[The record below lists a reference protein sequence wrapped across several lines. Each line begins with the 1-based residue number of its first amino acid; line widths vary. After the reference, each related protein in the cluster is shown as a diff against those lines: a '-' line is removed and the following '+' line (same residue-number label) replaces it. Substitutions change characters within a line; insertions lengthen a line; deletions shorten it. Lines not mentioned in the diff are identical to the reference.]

1 MAINLPT
8 GFFRTTN
15 EPLDVRYLAS
25 GLTPYSSV
33 AAANAAIES
42 SVRYIGQFVNINNQL
57 YWYQNGIAD
66 GNLVAFAGGGGGGS
80 GTVTSV
86 SVTTANGVSGTV
98 SNPTTT
104 PAISLSLGAITPS
117 SVAATGTVTGSN
129 LSGTNTGD
137 QDLSNLVVK
146 NPTITG
152 ATKTKITYDSKGL
165 VTSGSDATTADIA
178 DTTNKRYQTDNQKLY
193 NDATSSIQTQLNSKV
208 TGVTASSPITSSGGT
223 SPVIST
229 SMSTNK
235 LIGRSSAGTGSMEEI
250 TVGTGL
256 SLSGGTLSSTS
267 TGSGIL
273 SGTASGT
280 DTYTVTISGV
290 TAYNNQDAYLIRF
303 TNGNTTGCTLNINSI
318 GAVTLY
324 RNNDG
329 ALIGGDIIDG
339 AEMLCIYNSTL
350 SGFQVIGT
358 APNTLLAYVTN
369 AETSTITKGQAVYAF
384 GGTGDRL
391 KVKLAYNT
399 SDATSASTLGIVL
412 STSIAAN
419 QKGLI
424 IMQGQLDGL
433 SLFPTATWADGD
445 PVFLSSTPGGL
456 TKTKQYAPN
465 HLVYLGVVTTAS
477 NGSAGR
483 MYVKVQNGYEL
494 DELHNV
500 QAQSPNNNDTLY
512 YDNSVSQWKTN
523 SIAGILGYTPAN
535 ASTAVTS
542 VTGTSPIS
550 SSGGTTPAISISQ
563 ATASTS
569 GYLSSTDWTTFNN
582 KVTSNAAIVS
592 ATKTKITYDIKG
604 LVTAGADAT
613 TADISDS
620 LNKRYVTDAQLVV
633 IGNTSGVNTGD
644 QTLSG
649 LGGVPTSRTIS
660 TTTPLSG
667 GGDLS
672 ANRTLSIADAVA
684 DGLTKGAATF
694 NANDFN
700 SAAGVISL
708 DYTNGQAAS
717 SIKNGFLS
725 STDWSTF
732 NSKQPALSGTGFVK
746 INGTTISYD
755 NSTYYLASNPNGYTS
770 NLGTVTSVGLS
781 SSTTGVTI
789 GSTPVTTSGTI
800 SLAIATASGSQQGLL
815 SSTDWNTFNNKQN
828 AFGSQI
834 ANTFFAAPDGAPGV
848 PSFRQI
854 VAADIPTL
862 NQNTT
867 GSAGSVVNS
876 LTFNNT
882 GSGSSSGVTFNGS
895 SAKTISYNTIGAQAS
910 STNLTSL
917 AALSYAS
924 TSFVKMTASGT
935 FSLDTNTYVTSGALS
950 SYVPY
955 TGAVSNVALGTFSL
969 TSDNGIYNTEISSS
983 YFGVEN
989 NAATIFGLLEYN
1001 KLTLTDNTGP
1011 VSVMEMN
1018 TSGLVFPNGST
1029 QTTAGLTGSGSSGQV
1044 SYWNGSTSQAGT
1056 SNLFWDS
1063 SNNRLGINNAS
1074 PLYALDVSGTA
1085 KSNTVR
1091 VDNIGADTFQ
1101 IFDGGGTKQLYIDST
1116 NQFAFNA
1123 ASGPIYF
1130 GAFGA
1135 PTFGRAGFSIPG
1147 NVVFV
1152 VDAVT
1157 ARTGFGGGINLIFNS
1172 PDALVEIQG
1181 KADEKQLSV
1190 KGNAG
1195 QTSDIAEFKS
1205 NGTKTVYVDSTG
1217 RLVSTTMAIPTAA
1230 PASAIAGS
1238 MYIDTTTNFLWVHNG
1253 TSWVSTLLT

>member
-178 DTTNKRYQTDNQKLY
+178 DTTDKRYQTDNQKLY

-324 RNNDG
+324 RNNNG

-350 SGFQVIGT
+350 SAFQVIGT

-384 GGTGDRL
+384 GGAGDRL

-445 PVFLSSTPGGL
+445 PVFLSATPGGV

-500 QAQSPNNNDTLY
+500 QAQSPTYKDTLW
-512 YDNSVSQWKTN
+512 YDNTVSPAQWKTN

-569 GYLSSTDWTTFNN
+569 GYLSSTDWNTFNN
-582 KVTSNAAIVS
+582 KQPAGAYLTS
-592 ATKTKITYDIKG
+592 
-604 LVTAGADAT
+604 VTA
-613 TADISDS
+613 DS
-620 LNKRYVTDAQLVV
+620 P
-633 IGNTSGVNTGD
+633 
-644 QTLSG
+644 LSG
-649 LGGVPTSRTIS
+649 LGTSGSHLTI
-660 TTTPLSG
+660 P
-667 GGDLS
+667 
-672 ANRTLSIADAVA
+672 
-684 DGLTKGAATF
+684 AAT
-694 NANDFN
+694 
-700 SAAGVISL
+700 SSV
-708 DYTNGQAAS
+708 NGY
-717 SIKNGFLS
+717 LS

-828 AFGSQI
+828 AFGSQTG
-834 ANTFFAAPDGAPGV
+834 NTFFAAPDGAPGV

-867 GSAGSVVNS
+867 GSAGSVVNN
-876 LTFNNT
+876 LTFDNT

-969 TSDNGIYNTEISSS
+969 TSDNGAYDTEISPTFVKAKNLTATEFSS
-983 YFGVEN
+983 MHYDHVEVSN
-989 NAATIFGLLEYN
+989 TISMS
-1001 KLTLTDNTGP
+1001 T
-1011 VSVMEMN
+1011 MQMN
-1018 TSGLVFPNGST
+1018 SSGLVFPNGST
-1029 QTTAGLTGSGSSGQV
+1029 QTSAGLTGSGSSGQV

-1063 SNNRLGINNAS
+1063 GNNRLGINNAS
-1074 PLYALDVSGTA
+1074 PLYDLDVSGTA

>member
-178 DTTNKRYQTDNQKLY
+178 DTTDKRYQTDNQKLY

-324 RNNDG
+324 RNNNG

-350 SGFQVIGT
+350 SAFQVIGT

-445 PVFLSSTPGGL
+445 PVFLSATPGGV

-494 DELHNV
+494 NELHNV

-569 GYLSSTDWTTFNN
+569 GYLSSTDWNTFNN
-582 KVTSNAAIVS
+582 KQPAGAYLTS
-592 ATKTKITYDIKG
+592 
-604 LVTAGADAT
+604 VTA
-613 TADISDS
+613 DS
-620 LNKRYVTDAQLVV
+620 P
-633 IGNTSGVNTGD
+633 
-644 QTLSG
+644 LSG
-649 LGGVPTSRTIS
+649 LGTSGSHLTI
-660 TTTPLSG
+660 P
-667 GGDLS
+667 
-672 ANRTLSIADAVA
+672 
-684 DGLTKGAATF
+684 AAT
-694 NANDFN
+694 
-700 SAAGVISL
+700 SSV
-708 DYTNGQAAS
+708 NGY
-717 SIKNGFLS
+717 LS

-828 AFGSQI
+828 AFGSQTS
-834 ANTFFAAPDGAPGV
+834 NTFFAAPDGAPGV

-867 GSAGSVVNS
+867 GSAGSVTNS
-876 LTFNNT
+876 LTFNNS

-895 SAKTISYNTIGAQAS
+895 AAKTISYNTIGAQAS

-969 TSDNGIYNTEISSS
+969 TSDNGAYDTEISPTFVKAKNLTATEFSS
-983 YFGVEN
+983 MHYDHVEVSN
-989 NAATIFGLLEYN
+989 TISMS
-1001 KLTLTDNTGP
+1001 T
-1011 VSVMEMN
+1011 MQMN
-1018 TSGLVFPNGST
+1018 SSGLVFPNGST
-1029 QTTAGLTGSGSSGQV
+1029 QTSAGLTGSGSSGQV

-1063 SNNRLGINNAS
+1063 GNNRLGINNAS

-1101 IFDGGGTKQLYIDST
+1101 IFDGVGTKQLYIDST

-1253 TSWVSTLLT
+1253 TNWVSALLT

>member
-66 GNLVAFAGGGGGGS
+66 GNLVSFAGGGGGGS

-178 DTTNKRYQTDNQKLY
+178 DTTDKRYQTDNQKLY

-324 RNNDG
+324 RNNNG

-350 SGFQVIGT
+350 SAFQVIGT

-445 PVFLSSTPGGL
+445 PVFLSATPGGV

-494 DELHNV
+494 NELHNV

-569 GYLSSTDWTTFNN
+569 GYLSSTDWNTFNN
-582 KVTSNAAIVS
+582 KQPAGAYLTS
-592 ATKTKITYDIKG
+592 
-604 LVTAGADAT
+604 VTA
-613 TADISDS
+613 DS
-620 LNKRYVTDAQLVV
+620 P
-633 IGNTSGVNTGD
+633 
-644 QTLSG
+644 LSG
-649 LGGVPTSRTIS
+649 LGTSGSHLTI
-660 TTTPLSG
+660 P
-667 GGDLS
+667 
-672 ANRTLSIADAVA
+672 
-684 DGLTKGAATF
+684 AAT
-694 NANDFN
+694 
-700 SAAGVISL
+700 SSV
-708 DYTNGQAAS
+708 NGY
-717 SIKNGFLS
+717 LS

-828 AFGSQI
+828 AFGTET

-867 GSAGSVVNS
+867 GSAGSVVNN
-876 LTFNNT
+876 LTFDNT

-969 TSDNGIYNTEISSS
+969 TSDNGAYDTEISPTFVKAKNLTATEFSS
-983 YFGVEN
+983 MHYDHVEVSN
-989 NAATIFGLLEYN
+989 TISMS
-1001 KLTLTDNTGP
+1001 T
-1011 VSVMEMN
+1011 MQMN
-1018 TSGLVFPNGST
+1018 SSGLVFPNGST
-1029 QTTAGLTGSGSSGQV
+1029 QTSAGLTGSGSSGQV

-1063 SNNRLGINNAS
+1063 GNNRLGINNAS
-1074 PLYALDVSGTA
+1074 PLYDLDVSGTA

-1101 IFDGGGTKQLYIDST
+1101 IFDGVGTKQLYIDST

>member
-178 DTTNKRYQTDNQKLY
+178 DTTDKRYQTDNQKLY

-324 RNNDG
+324 RNNNG

-350 SGFQVIGT
+350 SAFQVIGT

-445 PVFLSSTPGGL
+445 PVFLSATPGGV

-494 DELHNV
+494 NELHNV

-569 GYLSSTDWTTFNN
+569 GYLSSTDWNTFNN
-582 KVTSNAAIVS
+582 KQPAGAYLTS
-592 ATKTKITYDIKG
+592 
-604 LVTAGADAT
+604 VTA
-613 TADISDS
+613 DS
-620 LNKRYVTDAQLVV
+620 P
-633 IGNTSGVNTGD
+633 
-644 QTLSG
+644 LSG
-649 LGGVPTSRTIS
+649 LGTSGSHLTI
-660 TTTPLSG
+660 P
-667 GGDLS
+667 
-672 ANRTLSIADAVA
+672 
-684 DGLTKGAATF
+684 AAT
-694 NANDFN
+694 
-700 SAAGVISL
+700 SSV
-708 DYTNGQAAS
+708 NGY
-717 SIKNGFLS
+717 LS

-828 AFGSQI
+828 AFGSQTS
-834 ANTFFAAPDGAPGV
+834 NTFFAAPDGAPGV

-867 GSAGSVVNS
+867 GSAGSVTNS
-876 LTFNNT
+876 LTFNNS

-895 SAKTISYNTIGAQAS
+895 AAKTISYNTIGAQAS

-935 FSLDTNTYVTSGALS
+935 FSLDTNTYVTSGTLS

-969 TSDNGIYNTEISSS
+969 TSDNGAYDTEISPTFVKAKNLTATEFSS
-983 YFGVEN
+983 MHYDHVEVSN
-989 NAATIFGLLEYN
+989 TISMS
-1001 KLTLTDNTGP
+1001 T
-1011 VSVMEMN
+1011 MQMN
-1018 TSGLVFPNGST
+1018 SSGLVFPNGST
-1029 QTTAGLTGSGSSGQV
+1029 QTSAGLTGSGSSGQV

-1063 SNNRLGINNAS
+1063 GNNRLGINNAS

-1253 TSWVSTLLT
+1253 TNWVSALLT

>member
-178 DTTNKRYQTDNQKLY
+178 DTTDKRYQTDNQKLY

-324 RNNDG
+324 RNNNG

-350 SGFQVIGT
+350 SAFQVIGT

-445 PVFLSSTPGGL
+445 PVFLSATPGGL

-465 HLVYLGVVTTAS
+465 HLVYLGIVTTAN

-500 QAQSPNNNDTLY
+500 QAQSPTYKDTLW
-512 YDNSVSQWKTN
+512 YDNTVSPAQWKTN

-535 ASTAVTS
+535 ASTVVTS
-542 VTGTSPIS
+542 VTGTSPIL

-569 GYLSSTDWTTFNN
+569 GYLSSTDWNTFNN
-582 KVTSNAAIVS
+582 KQPAGAYLTS
-592 ATKTKITYDIKG
+592 
-604 LVTAGADAT
+604 VTA
-613 TADISDS
+613 DS
-620 LNKRYVTDAQLVV
+620 P
-633 IGNTSGVNTGD
+633 
-644 QTLSG
+644 LSG
-649 LGGVPTSRTIS
+649 LGTSGSHLTI
-660 TTTPLSG
+660 P
-667 GGDLS
+667 
-672 ANRTLSIADAVA
+672 
-684 DGLTKGAATF
+684 AAT
-694 NANDFN
+694 
-700 SAAGVISL
+700 SSV
-708 DYTNGQAAS
+708 NGY
-717 SIKNGFLS
+717 LS

-828 AFGSQI
+828 AFGSQTG
-834 ANTFFAAPDGAPGV
+834 NTFFAAPDGAPGV

-867 GSAGSVVNS
+867 GSAGSVTNS
-876 LTFNNT
+876 LTFNNS

-895 SAKTISYNTIGAQAS
+895 AAKTISYNTIGAQAS

-969 TSDNGIYNTEISSS
+969 TSDNGAYDTEISPTFVKAKNLTATEFSS
-983 YFGVEN
+983 MHYDHVEVSN
-989 NAATIFGLLEYN
+989 TISMS
-1001 KLTLTDNTGP
+1001 T
-1011 VSVMEMN
+1011 MQMN
-1018 TSGLVFPNGST
+1018 SSGLVFPNGST

-1063 SNNRLGINNAS
+1063 GNNRLGINNAS

>member
-178 DTTNKRYQTDNQKLY
+178 DTTDKRYQTDNQKLY

-324 RNNDG
+324 RNNNG

-350 SGFQVIGT
+350 SAFQVIGT

-445 PVFLSSTPGGL
+445 PVFLSATPGGV

-535 ASTAVTS
+535 ASTVVTS

-569 GYLSSTDWTTFNN
+569 GYLSSTDWNTFNN
-582 KVTSNAAIVS
+582 KQPAGAYLTS
-592 ATKTKITYDIKG
+592 
-604 LVTAGADAT
+604 VTA
-613 TADISDS
+613 DS
-620 LNKRYVTDAQLVV
+620 P
-633 IGNTSGVNTGD
+633 
-644 QTLSG
+644 LSG
-649 LGGVPTSRTIS
+649 LGTSGSHLTI
-660 TTTPLSG
+660 P
-667 GGDLS
+667 
-672 ANRTLSIADAVA
+672 
-684 DGLTKGAATF
+684 AAT
-694 NANDFN
+694 
-700 SAAGVISL
+700 SSV
-708 DYTNGQAAS
+708 NGY
-717 SIKNGFLS
+717 LS

-746 INGTTISYD
+746 ISGTTISYD

-781 SSTTGVTI
+781 SITTGVTI

-828 AFGSQI
+828 AFGSQTG
-834 ANTFFAAPDGAPGV
+834 NTFFAAPDGAPGV

-867 GSAGSVVNS
+867 GSAGSVTNS
-876 LTFNNT
+876 LTFNNS

-895 SAKTISYNTIGAQAS
+895 AAKTISYNTIGAQAS

-969 TSDNGIYNTEISSS
+969 TSDNGAYDTEISPTFVKAKNLTATEFSS
-983 YFGVEN
+983 MHYDHVEVSN
-989 NAATIFGLLEYN
+989 TISMS
-1001 KLTLTDNTGP
+1001 T
-1011 VSVMEMN
+1011 MQMN
-1018 TSGLVFPNGST
+1018 SSGLVFPNGST
-1029 QTTAGLTGSGSSGQV
+1029 QTSAGLTGSGSSGQV

-1063 SNNRLGINNAS
+1063 GNNRLGINNAS

>member
-178 DTTNKRYQTDNQKLY
+178 DTTDKRYQTDNQKLY

-324 RNNDG
+324 RNNNG

-350 SGFQVIGT
+350 SAFQVIGT

-445 PVFLSSTPGGL
+445 PVFLSATPGGV

-494 DELHNV
+494 NELHNV

-569 GYLSSTDWTTFNN
+569 GYLSSTDWNTFNN
-582 KVTSNAAIVS
+582 KQPAGAYLTS
-592 ATKTKITYDIKG
+592 
-604 LVTAGADAT
+604 VTA
-613 TADISDS
+613 DS
-620 LNKRYVTDAQLVV
+620 P
-633 IGNTSGVNTGD
+633 
-644 QTLSG
+644 LSG
-649 LGGVPTSRTIS
+649 LGTSGSHLTI
-660 TTTPLSG
+660 P
-667 GGDLS
+667 
-672 ANRTLSIADAVA
+672 
-684 DGLTKGAATF
+684 AAT
-694 NANDFN
+694 
-700 SAAGVISL
+700 SSV
-708 DYTNGQAAS
+708 NGY
-717 SIKNGFLS
+717 LS

-828 AFGSQI
+828 AFGTET

-867 GSAGSVVNS
+867 GSAGSVVNN
-876 LTFNNT
+876 LTFDNT

-935 FSLDTNTYVTSGALS
+935 FSLDTNTYVTSGTLS

-969 TSDNGIYNTEISSS
+969 TSDNGAYDTEISPTFVKAKNLTATEFSS
-983 YFGVEN
+983 MHYDHVEVSN
-989 NAATIFGLLEYN
+989 TISMS
-1001 KLTLTDNTGP
+1001 T
-1011 VSVMEMN
+1011 MQMN
-1018 TSGLVFPNGST
+1018 SSGLVFPNGST
-1029 QTTAGLTGSGSSGQV
+1029 QTSAGLTGSGSSGQV

-1063 SNNRLGINNAS
+1063 GNNRLGINNAS

-1101 IFDGGGTKQLYIDST
+1101 IFDGVGTKQLYIDST

-1253 TSWVSTLLT
+1253 TNWVSALLT

>member
-178 DTTNKRYQTDNQKLY
+178 DTTDKRYQTDNQKLY

-324 RNNDG
+324 RNNNG

-424 IMQGQLDGL
+424 MMQGQLDGL

-477 NGSAGR
+477 NGGAGR

-569 GYLSSTDWTTFNN
+569 GYLSSTDWNTFNN
-582 KVTSNAAIVS
+582 KQPAGAYLTS
-592 ATKTKITYDIKG
+592 
-604 LVTAGADAT
+604 VTA
-613 TADISDS
+613 DS
-620 LNKRYVTDAQLVV
+620 P
-633 IGNTSGVNTGD
+633 
-644 QTLSG
+644 LSG
-649 LGGVPTSRTIS
+649 LGTSGSHLTI
-660 TTTPLSG
+660 P
-667 GGDLS
+667 
-672 ANRTLSIADAVA
+672 
-684 DGLTKGAATF
+684 AAT
-694 NANDFN
+694 
-700 SAAGVISL
+700 SSV
-708 DYTNGQAAS
+708 NGY
-717 SIKNGFLS
+717 LS

-828 AFGSQI
+828 AFGSQTG
-834 ANTFFAAPDGAPGV
+834 NTFFAAPDGAPGV

-867 GSAGSVVNS
+867 GSAGSVVNN
-876 LTFNNT
+876 LTFDNT

-969 TSDNGIYNTEISSS
+969 TSDNGAYDTEISPTFVKAKNLTATEFSS
-983 YFGVEN
+983 MHYDHVEVSN
-989 NAATIFGLLEYN
+989 TISMS
-1001 KLTLTDNTGP
+1001 T
-1011 VSVMEMN
+1011 MQMN
-1018 TSGLVFPNGST
+1018 SSGLVFPNGST

>member
-178 DTTNKRYQTDNQKLY
+178 DTTDKRYQTDNQKLY

-324 RNNDG
+324 RNNNG

-350 SGFQVIGT
+350 SAFQVIGT

-445 PVFLSSTPGGL
+445 PVFLSATPGGV

-494 DELHNV
+494 NELHNV

-569 GYLSSTDWTTFNN
+569 GYLSSTDWNTFNN
-582 KVTSNAAIVS
+582 KQPAGAYLTS
-592 ATKTKITYDIKG
+592 
-604 LVTAGADAT
+604 VTA
-613 TADISDS
+613 DS
-620 LNKRYVTDAQLVV
+620 P
-633 IGNTSGVNTGD
+633 
-644 QTLSG
+644 LSG
-649 LGGVPTSRTIS
+649 LGTSGSHLTI
-660 TTTPLSG
+660 P
-667 GGDLS
+667 
-672 ANRTLSIADAVA
+672 
-684 DGLTKGAATF
+684 AAT
-694 NANDFN
+694 
-700 SAAGVISL
+700 SSV
-708 DYTNGQAAS
+708 NGY
-717 SIKNGFLS
+717 LS

-828 AFGSQI
+828 AFGTET

-867 GSAGSVVNS
+867 GSAGSVVNN
-876 LTFNNT
+876 LTFDNT

-935 FSLDTNTYVTSGALS
+935 FSLDTNTYVTSGTLS

-969 TSDNGIYNTEISSS
+969 TSDNGAYDTEISPTFVKAKNLTATEFSS
-983 YFGVEN
+983 MHYDHVEVSN
-989 NAATIFGLLEYN
+989 TISMS
-1001 KLTLTDNTGP
+1001 T
-1011 VSVMEMN
+1011 MQMN
-1018 TSGLVFPNGST
+1018 SSGLVFPNGST
-1029 QTTAGLTGSGSSGQV
+1029 QTSAGLTGSGSSGQV

-1063 SNNRLGINNAS
+1063 GNNRLGINNAS
-1074 PLYALDVSGTA
+1074 PLYDLDVSGTA

-1101 IFDGGGTKQLYIDST
+1101 IFDGVGTKQLYIDST

-1253 TSWVSTLLT
+1253 TNWVSALLT

>member
-178 DTTNKRYQTDNQKLY
+178 DTTDKRYQTDNQKLY

-324 RNNDG
+324 RNNNG

-350 SGFQVIGT
+350 SAFQVIGT

-445 PVFLSSTPGGL
+445 PVFLSATPGGV

-500 QAQSPNNNDTLY
+500 QAQSPTYKDTLW
-512 YDNSVSQWKTN
+512 YDNTVSPAQWKTN

-569 GYLSSTDWTTFNN
+569 GYLSSTDWNTFNN
-582 KVTSNAAIVS
+582 KQPAGAYLTS
-592 ATKTKITYDIKG
+592 
-604 LVTAGADAT
+604 VTA
-613 TADISDS
+613 DS
-620 LNKRYVTDAQLVV
+620 P
-633 IGNTSGVNTGD
+633 
-644 QTLSG
+644 LSG
-649 LGGVPTSRTIS
+649 LGTSGSHLTI
-660 TTTPLSG
+660 P
-667 GGDLS
+667 
-672 ANRTLSIADAVA
+672 
-684 DGLTKGAATF
+684 AAT
-694 NANDFN
+694 
-700 SAAGVISL
+700 SSV
-708 DYTNGQAAS
+708 NGY
-717 SIKNGFLS
+717 LS

-828 AFGSQI
+828 AFGSQTG
-834 ANTFFAAPDGAPGV
+834 NTFFAAPDGAPGV

-867 GSAGSVVNS
+867 GSAGSVTNS
-876 LTFNNT
+876 LTFNNS

-895 SAKTISYNTIGAQAS
+895 AAKTISYNTIGAQAS

-969 TSDNGIYNTEISSS
+969 TSDNGAYDTEISPTFVKAKNLTATEFSS
-983 YFGVEN
+983 MHYDHVEVSN
-989 NAATIFGLLEYN
+989 TISMS
-1001 KLTLTDNTGP
+1001 T
-1011 VSVMEMN
+1011 MQMN
-1018 TSGLVFPNGST
+1018 SSGLVFPNGST
-1029 QTTAGLTGSGSSGQV
+1029 QTSAGLTGSGSSGQV

-1063 SNNRLGINNAS
+1063 GNNRLGINNAS

>member
-178 DTTNKRYQTDNQKLY
+178 DTTDKRYQTDNQKLY

-324 RNNDG
+324 RNNNG
-329 ALIGGDIIDG
+329 ALIGGDIING

-350 SGFQVIGT
+350 SAFQVIGT

-445 PVFLSSTPGGL
+445 PVFLSATPGGV

-569 GYLSSTDWTTFNN
+569 GYLSSTDWNTFNN
-582 KVTSNAAIVS
+582 KQPAGAYLTS
-592 ATKTKITYDIKG
+592 
-604 LVTAGADAT
+604 VTA
-613 TADISDS
+613 DS
-620 LNKRYVTDAQLVV
+620 P
-633 IGNTSGVNTGD
+633 
-644 QTLSG
+644 LSG
-649 LGGVPTSRTIS
+649 LGTSGSHLTI
-660 TTTPLSG
+660 P
-667 GGDLS
+667 
-672 ANRTLSIADAVA
+672 
-684 DGLTKGAATF
+684 AAT
-694 NANDFN
+694 
-700 SAAGVISL
+700 SSV
-708 DYTNGQAAS
+708 NGY
-717 SIKNGFLS
+717 LS

-828 AFGSQI
+828 AFGSQTG
-834 ANTFFAAPDGAPGV
+834 NTFFAAPDGAPGV

-867 GSAGSVVNS
+867 GSAGSVTNS
-876 LTFNNT
+876 LTFNNS

-895 SAKTISYNTIGAQAS
+895 AAKTISYNTIGAQAS

-969 TSDNGIYNTEISSS
+969 TSDNGAYDTEISPTFVKAKNLTATEFSS
-983 YFGVEN
+983 MHYDHVEVSN
-989 NAATIFGLLEYN
+989 TISMS
-1001 KLTLTDNTGP
+1001 T
-1011 VSVMEMN
+1011 MQMN
-1018 TSGLVFPNGST
+1018 SSGLVFPNGST
-1029 QTTAGLTGSGSSGQV
+1029 QTSAGLTGSGSSGQV

-1063 SNNRLGINNAS
+1063 GNNRLGINNAS

>member
-178 DTTNKRYQTDNQKLY
+178 DTTDKRYQTDNQKLY

-324 RNNDG
+324 RNNNG

-424 IMQGQLDGL
+424 MMQGQLDGL

-477 NGSAGR
+477 NGGAGR

-569 GYLSSTDWTTFNN
+569 GYLSSTDWNTFNN
-582 KVTSNAAIVS
+582 KQPAGAYLTS
-592 ATKTKITYDIKG
+592 
-604 LVTAGADAT
+604 VTA
-613 TADISDS
+613 DS
-620 LNKRYVTDAQLVV
+620 P
-633 IGNTSGVNTGD
+633 
-644 QTLSG
+644 LSG
-649 LGGVPTSRTIS
+649 LGTSGSHLTI
-660 TTTPLSG
+660 P
-667 GGDLS
+667 
-672 ANRTLSIADAVA
+672 
-684 DGLTKGAATF
+684 AAT
-694 NANDFN
+694 
-700 SAAGVISL
+700 SSV
-708 DYTNGQAAS
+708 NGY
-717 SIKNGFLS
+717 LS

-828 AFGSQI
+828 AFGSQTG
-834 ANTFFAAPDGAPGV
+834 NTFFAAPDGAPGV

-867 GSAGSVVNS
+867 GSAGSVTNS
-876 LTFNNT
+876 LTFNNS

-969 TSDNGIYNTEISSS
+969 TSDNGAYDTEISPTFVKAKNLTATEFSS
-983 YFGVEN
+983 MHYDHVEVSN
-989 NAATIFGLLEYN
+989 TISMS
-1001 KLTLTDNTGP
+1001 T
-1011 VSVMEMN
+1011 MQMN
-1018 TSGLVFPNGST
+1018 SSGLVFPNGST
-1029 QTTAGLTGSGSSGQV
+1029 QTSAGLTGSGSSGQV

-1063 SNNRLGINNAS
+1063 GNNRLGINNAS

>member
-25 GLTPYSSV
+25 GLTPYTSV

-42 SVRYIGQFVNINNQL
+42 SVRYIGQFVNVNNQL
-57 YWYQNGIAD
+57 YWYQNGTAD

-98 SNPTTT
+98 TNPTTT

-146 NPTITG
+146 NATITG

-178 DTTNKRYQTDNQKLY
+178 DTTDKRYQTDNQKLY

-223 SPVIST
+223 TPVIST

-235 LIGRSSAGTGSMEEI
+235 LIGRSTAGTGSMEEI

-324 RNNDG
+324 RNNNG

-445 PVFLSSTPGGL
+445 PVFLSSTPGAV

-500 QAQSPNNNDTLY
+500 QAQSPSNNDTLY

-542 VTGTSPIS
+542 VTGASPIS

-563 ATASTS
+563 ATASTNGYLS
-569 GYLSSTDWTTFNN
+569 STDWNTFNNKGSGTVTSVTATSPVTSTGGTTPVIAIPVATTSVNGYLSSTDWTTFNN
-582 KVTSNAAIVS
+582 K
-592 ATKTKITYDIKG
+592 
-604 LVTAGADAT
+604 
-613 TADISDS
+613 
-620 LNKRYVTDAQLVV
+620 
-633 IGNTSGVNTGD
+633 
-644 QTLSG
+644 
-649 LGGVPTSRTIS
+649 
-660 TTTPLSG
+660 
-667 GGDLS
+667 
-672 ANRTLSIADAVA
+672 
-684 DGLTKGAATF
+684 
-694 NANDFN
+694 
-700 SAAGVISL
+700 
-708 DYTNGQAAS
+708 QA
-717 SIKNGFLS
+717 
-725 STDWSTF
+725 
-732 NSKQPALSGTGFVK
+732 ALSGTGFVK
-746 INGTTISYD
+746 ISGTTISYD
-755 NSTYYLASNPNGYTS
+755 NSTYYLASNPSGYTS

-781 SSTTGVTI
+781 SSTSGVTI
-789 GSTPVTTSGTI
+789 GSTPVITSGTI
-800 SLAIATASGSQQGLL
+800 SLAIATASGLQQGLL

-828 AFGSQI
+828 TFGSQT
-834 ANTFFAAPDGAPGV
+834 ANTVYAAPDGAPGV

-867 GSAGSVVNS
+867 GSAGSVTNS
-876 LTFNNT
+876 LTFNNS

-935 FSLDTNTYVTSGALS
+935 FSLDTNTYVTSGVLS

-955 TGAVSNVALGTFSL
+955 TGAVSNVALGSFSL
-969 TSDNGIYNTEISSS
+969 TSDNGAYDTEISPTFVKAKNLSGTEFSS
-983 YFGVEN
+983 MYYDRVEVSN
-989 NAATIFGLLEYN
+989 TISIS
-1001 KLTLTDNTGP
+1001 T
-1011 VSVMEMN
+1011 MQMN
-1018 TSGLVFPNGST
+1018 SSGLTFPNGST

-1063 SNNRLGINNAS
+1063 GNNRLGINNAT

-1238 MYIDTTTNFLWVHNG
+1238 MYIDTTTNFLWVYNG
-1253 TSWVSTLLT
+1253 TNWVSALLT

>member
-178 DTTNKRYQTDNQKLY
+178 DTTDKRYQTDNQKLY

-350 SGFQVIGT
+350 SAFQVIGT

-424 IMQGQLDGL
+424 MMQGQLDGL

-535 ASTAVTS
+535 ASTVVTS

-569 GYLSSTDWTTFNN
+569 GYLSSTDWNTFNN
-582 KVTSNAAIVS
+582 KQPAGAYLTS
-592 ATKTKITYDIKG
+592 
-604 LVTAGADAT
+604 VTA
-613 TADISDS
+613 DS
-620 LNKRYVTDAQLVV
+620 P
-633 IGNTSGVNTGD
+633 
-644 QTLSG
+644 LSG
-649 LGGVPTSRTIS
+649 LGTSGSHLTI
-660 TTTPLSG
+660 P
-667 GGDLS
+667 
-672 ANRTLSIADAVA
+672 
-684 DGLTKGAATF
+684 AAT
-694 NANDFN
+694 
-700 SAAGVISL
+700 SSV
-708 DYTNGQAAS
+708 NGY
-717 SIKNGFLS
+717 LS

-828 AFGSQI
+828 AFGSQTG
-834 ANTFFAAPDGAPGV
+834 NTFFAAPDGAPGV

-867 GSAGSVVNS
+867 GSAGSVTNS
-876 LTFNNT
+876 LTFNNS

-895 SAKTISYNTIGAQAS
+895 AAKTISYNTIGAQAS

-969 TSDNGIYNTEISSS
+969 TSDNGAYDTEISPTFVKAKNLTATEFSS
-983 YFGVEN
+983 MHYDHVEVSN
-989 NAATIFGLLEYN
+989 TISMS
-1001 KLTLTDNTGP
+1001 T
-1011 VSVMEMN
+1011 MQMN
-1018 TSGLVFPNGST
+1018 SSGLVFPNGST
-1029 QTTAGLTGSGSSGQV
+1029 QTSAGLTGSGSSGQV

-1063 SNNRLGINNAS
+1063 GNNRLGINNAS

>member
-178 DTTNKRYQTDNQKLY
+178 DTTDKRYQTDNQKLY

-324 RNNDG
+324 RNNNG

-350 SGFQVIGT
+350 SAFQVIGT

-445 PVFLSSTPGGL
+445 PVFLSATPGGV

-494 DELHNV
+494 NELHNV

-569 GYLSSTDWTTFNN
+569 GYLSSTDWNTFNN
-582 KVTSNAAIVS
+582 KQPAGAYLTS
-592 ATKTKITYDIKG
+592 
-604 LVTAGADAT
+604 VTA
-613 TADISDS
+613 DS
-620 LNKRYVTDAQLVV
+620 P
-633 IGNTSGVNTGD
+633 
-644 QTLSG
+644 LSG
-649 LGGVPTSRTIS
+649 LGTSGSHLTI
-660 TTTPLSG
+660 P
-667 GGDLS
+667 
-672 ANRTLSIADAVA
+672 
-684 DGLTKGAATF
+684 AAT
-694 NANDFN
+694 
-700 SAAGVISL
+700 SSV
-708 DYTNGQAAS
+708 NGY
-717 SIKNGFLS
+717 LS

-828 AFGSQI
+828 AFGTET

-867 GSAGSVVNS
+867 GSAGSVVNN
-876 LTFNNT
+876 LTFDNT

-935 FSLDTNTYVTSGALS
+935 FSLDTNTYVTSGTLS

-969 TSDNGIYNTEISSS
+969 TSDNGAYDTEISPTFVKAKNLTATEFSS
-983 YFGVEN
+983 MHYDHVEVSN
-989 NAATIFGLLEYN
+989 TISMS
-1001 KLTLTDNTGP
+1001 T
-1011 VSVMEMN
+1011 MQMN
-1018 TSGLVFPNGST
+1018 SSGLVFPNGST
-1029 QTTAGLTGSGSSGQV
+1029 QTSAGLTGSGSSGQV

-1063 SNNRLGINNAS
+1063 GNNRLGINNAS

-1101 IFDGGGTKQLYIDST
+1101 IFDGVGTKQLYIDST

>member
-178 DTTNKRYQTDNQKLY
+178 DTTDKRYQTDNQKLY

-324 RNNDG
+324 RNNNG

-350 SGFQVIGT
+350 SAFQVIGT

-445 PVFLSSTPGGL
+445 PVFLSATPGGV

-494 DELHNV
+494 NELHNV

-569 GYLSSTDWTTFNN
+569 GYLSSTDWNTFNN
-582 KVTSNAAIVS
+582 KQPAGAYLTS
-592 ATKTKITYDIKG
+592 
-604 LVTAGADAT
+604 VTA
-613 TADISDS
+613 DS
-620 LNKRYVTDAQLVV
+620 P
-633 IGNTSGVNTGD
+633 
-644 QTLSG
+644 LSG
-649 LGGVPTSRTIS
+649 LGTSGSHLTI
-660 TTTPLSG
+660 P
-667 GGDLS
+667 
-672 ANRTLSIADAVA
+672 
-684 DGLTKGAATF
+684 AAT
-694 NANDFN
+694 
-700 SAAGVISL
+700 SSV
-708 DYTNGQAAS
+708 NGY
-717 SIKNGFLS
+717 LS

-828 AFGSQI
+828 AFGTET

-867 GSAGSVVNS
+867 GSAGSVTNS
-876 LTFNNT
+876 LTFNNS

-895 SAKTISYNTIGAQAS
+895 AAKTISYNTIGAQAS

-969 TSDNGIYNTEISSS
+969 TSDNGAYDTEISPTFVKAKNLTATEFSS
-983 YFGVEN
+983 MHYDHVEVSN
-989 NAATIFGLLEYN
+989 TISMS
-1001 KLTLTDNTGP
+1001 T
-1011 VSVMEMN
+1011 MQMN
-1018 TSGLVFPNGST
+1018 SSGLVFPNGST
-1029 QTTAGLTGSGSSGQV
+1029 QTSAGLTGSGSSGQV

-1063 SNNRLGINNAS
+1063 GNNRLGVNNAS
-1074 PLYALDVSGTA
+1074 PLYDLDVFGTA

-1101 IFDGGGTKQLYIDST
+1101 IFDGVGTKQLYIDST

-1253 TSWVSTLLT
+1253 TNWVSALLT

>member
-178 DTTNKRYQTDNQKLY
+178 DTTDKRYQTDNQKLY

-324 RNNDG
+324 RNNNG

-350 SGFQVIGT
+350 SAFQVIGT

-445 PVFLSSTPGGL
+445 PVFLSATPGGL

-465 HLVYLGVVTTAS
+465 HLVYLGIVTTAN

-535 ASTAVTS
+535 ASTVVTS

-569 GYLSSTDWTTFNN
+569 GYLSSTDWNTFNN
-582 KVTSNAAIVS
+582 KQPAGAYLTS
-592 ATKTKITYDIKG
+592 
-604 LVTAGADAT
+604 VTA
-613 TADISDS
+613 DS
-620 LNKRYVTDAQLVV
+620 P
-633 IGNTSGVNTGD
+633 
-644 QTLSG
+644 LSG
-649 LGGVPTSRTIS
+649 LGTSGSHLTI
-660 TTTPLSG
+660 P
-667 GGDLS
+667 
-672 ANRTLSIADAVA
+672 
-684 DGLTKGAATF
+684 AAT
-694 NANDFN
+694 
-700 SAAGVISL
+700 SSV
-708 DYTNGQAAS
+708 NGY
-717 SIKNGFLS
+717 LS

-828 AFGSQI
+828 AFGSQTG
-834 ANTFFAAPDGAPGV
+834 NTFFAAPDGAPGV

-867 GSAGSVVNS
+867 GSAGSVTNS
-876 LTFNNT
+876 LTFNNS

-895 SAKTISYNTIGAQAS
+895 AAKTISYNTIGAQAS

-969 TSDNGIYNTEISSS
+969 TSDNGAYDTEISPTFVKAKNLTATEFSS
-983 YFGVEN
+983 MHYDHVEVSN
-989 NAATIFGLLEYN
+989 TISMS
-1001 KLTLTDNTGP
+1001 T
-1011 VSVMEMN
+1011 MQMN
-1018 TSGLVFPNGST
+1018 SSGLVFPNGST
-1029 QTTAGLTGSGSSGQV
+1029 QTSAGLTGSGSSGQV

-1217 RLVSTTMAIPTAA
+1217 RLVSTTMAIPIAA

>member
-178 DTTNKRYQTDNQKLY
+178 DTTDKRYQTDNQKLY

-324 RNNDG
+324 RNNNG

-350 SGFQVIGT
+350 SAFQVIGT

-445 PVFLSSTPGGL
+445 PVFLSATPGGV

-494 DELHNV
+494 NELHNV

-569 GYLSSTDWTTFNN
+569 GYLSSTDWNTFNN
-582 KVTSNAAIVS
+582 KQPAGAYLTS
-592 ATKTKITYDIKG
+592 
-604 LVTAGADAT
+604 VTA
-613 TADISDS
+613 DS
-620 LNKRYVTDAQLVV
+620 P
-633 IGNTSGVNTGD
+633 
-644 QTLSG
+644 LSG
-649 LGGVPTSRTIS
+649 LGTSGSHLTI
-660 TTTPLSG
+660 P
-667 GGDLS
+667 
-672 ANRTLSIADAVA
+672 
-684 DGLTKGAATF
+684 AAT
-694 NANDFN
+694 
-700 SAAGVISL
+700 SSV
-708 DYTNGQAAS
+708 NGY
-717 SIKNGFLS
+717 LS

-828 AFGSQI
+828 AFGSQTS
-834 ANTFFAAPDGAPGV
+834 NTFFAAPDGAPGV

-867 GSAGSVVNS
+867 GSAGSVTNS
-876 LTFNNT
+876 LTFNNS

-895 SAKTISYNTIGAQAS
+895 AAKTISYNTIGAQAS

-969 TSDNGIYNTEISSS
+969 TSDNGAYDTEISPTFVKAKNLTATEFSS
-983 YFGVEN
+983 MHYDHVEVSN
-989 NAATIFGLLEYN
+989 TISMS
-1001 KLTLTDNTGP
+1001 T
-1011 VSVMEMN
+1011 MQMN
-1018 TSGLVFPNGST
+1018 SSGLVFPNGST
-1029 QTTAGLTGSGSSGQV
+1029 QTSAGLTGSGSSGQV

-1063 SNNRLGINNAS
+1063 GNNRLGINNAS
-1074 PLYALDVSGTA
+1074 PLYDLDVSGTA

-1101 IFDGGGTKQLYIDST
+1101 IFDGVGTKQLYIDST

>member
-178 DTTNKRYQTDNQKLY
+178 DTTDKRYQTDNQKLY

-329 ALIGGDIIDG
+329 VLIGGDIIDG

-424 IMQGQLDGL
+424 MMQGQLDGL

-569 GYLSSTDWTTFNN
+569 GYLSSTDW
-582 KVTSNAAIVS
+582 
-592 ATKTKITYDIKG
+592 
-604 LVTAGADAT
+604 
-613 TADISDS
+613 
-620 LNKRYVTDAQLVV
+620 
-633 IGNTSGVNTGD
+633 
-644 QTLSG
+644 
-649 LGGVPTSRTIS
+649 
-660 TTTPLSG
+660 
-667 GGDLS
+667 
-672 ANRTLSIADAVA
+672 
-684 DGLTKGAATF
+684 
-694 NANDFN
+694 
-700 SAAGVISL
+700 
-708 DYTNGQAAS
+708 
-717 SIKNGFLS
+717 
-725 STDWSTF
+725 STF

-828 AFGSQI
+828 AFGSQTG
-834 ANTFFAAPDGAPGV
+834 NTFFAAPDGAPGV

>member
-42 SVRYIGQFVNINNQL
+42 SVRYIGQFVNVNNQL

-178 DTTNKRYQTDNQKLY
+178 DTTDKRYQTDNQKLY

-329 ALIGGDIIDG
+329 VLIGGDIIDG

-424 IMQGQLDGL
+424 MMQGQLDGL

-569 GYLSSTDWTTFNN
+569 GYLSSTDW
-582 KVTSNAAIVS
+582 
-592 ATKTKITYDIKG
+592 
-604 LVTAGADAT
+604 
-613 TADISDS
+613 
-620 LNKRYVTDAQLVV
+620 
-633 IGNTSGVNTGD
+633 
-644 QTLSG
+644 
-649 LGGVPTSRTIS
+649 
-660 TTTPLSG
+660 
-667 GGDLS
+667 
-672 ANRTLSIADAVA
+672 
-684 DGLTKGAATF
+684 
-694 NANDFN
+694 
-700 SAAGVISL
+700 
-708 DYTNGQAAS
+708 
-717 SIKNGFLS
+717 
-725 STDWSTF
+725 STF

-828 AFGSQI
+828 AFGSQTG
-834 ANTFFAAPDGAPGV
+834 NTFFAAPDGAPGV

-867 GSAGSVVNS
+867 GSAGSVVNN
-876 LTFNNT
+876 LTFDNT

-969 TSDNGIYNTEISSS
+969 TSDNGAYDTEISPTFVKAKNLTATEFSS
-983 YFGVEN
+983 MHYDHVEVSN
-989 NAATIFGLLEYN
+989 TISMS
-1001 KLTLTDNTGP
+1001 T
-1011 VSVMEMN
+1011 MQMN
-1018 TSGLVFPNGST
+1018 SSGLVFPNGST

-1130 GAFGA
+1130 GAFNA

>member
-178 DTTNKRYQTDNQKLY
+178 DTTDKRYQTDNQKLY

-445 PVFLSSTPGGL
+445 PVFLSATPGGV

-569 GYLSSTDWTTFNN
+569 GYLSSTDWNTFNN
-582 KVTSNAAIVS
+582 KQPAGAYLTS
-592 ATKTKITYDIKG
+592 
-604 LVTAGADAT
+604 VTA
-613 TADISDS
+613 DS
-620 LNKRYVTDAQLVV
+620 P
-633 IGNTSGVNTGD
+633 
-644 QTLSG
+644 LSG
-649 LGGVPTSRTIS
+649 LGTSGSHLTI
-660 TTTPLSG
+660 P
-667 GGDLS
+667 
-672 ANRTLSIADAVA
+672 
-684 DGLTKGAATF
+684 AAT
-694 NANDFN
+694 
-700 SAAGVISL
+700 SSV
-708 DYTNGQAAS
+708 NGY
-717 SIKNGFLS
+717 LS

-828 AFGSQI
+828 AFGSQTG
-834 ANTFFAAPDGAPGV
+834 NTFFAAPDGAPGV

-867 GSAGSVVNS
+867 GSAGSVVNN
-876 LTFNNT
+876 LTFDNT

-969 TSDNGIYNTEISSS
+969 TSDNGAYDTEISPTFVKAKNLTATEFSS
-983 YFGVEN
+983 MYYDHFEVSN
-989 NAATIFGLLEYN
+989 TISMS
-1001 KLTLTDNTGP
+1001 T
-1011 VSVMEMN
+1011 MQMN
-1018 TSGLVFPNGST
+1018 SSGLVFPNGST

-1063 SNNRLGINNAS
+1063 GNNRLGINNAS
-1074 PLYALDVSGTA
+1074 PLYDLDVSGTA

>member
-178 DTTNKRYQTDNQKLY
+178 DTTDKRYQTDNQKLY

-350 SGFQVIGT
+350 SAFQVIGT

-445 PVFLSSTPGGL
+445 PVFLSATPGGV

-569 GYLSSTDWTTFNN
+569 GYLSSTDWNTFNN
-582 KVTSNAAIVS
+582 KQPAGAYLTS
-592 ATKTKITYDIKG
+592 
-604 LVTAGADAT
+604 VTA
-613 TADISDS
+613 DS
-620 LNKRYVTDAQLVV
+620 P
-633 IGNTSGVNTGD
+633 
-644 QTLSG
+644 LSG
-649 LGGVPTSRTIS
+649 LGTSGSHLTI
-660 TTTPLSG
+660 P
-667 GGDLS
+667 
-672 ANRTLSIADAVA
+672 
-684 DGLTKGAATF
+684 AAT
-694 NANDFN
+694 
-700 SAAGVISL
+700 SSV
-708 DYTNGQAAS
+708 NGY
-717 SIKNGFLS
+717 LS

-828 AFGSQI
+828 AFGSQTG
-834 ANTFFAAPDGAPGV
+834 NTFFAAPDGAPGV

-867 GSAGSVVNS
+867 GSAGSVVNN
-876 LTFNNT
+876 LTFDNT

-969 TSDNGIYNTEISSS
+969 TSDNGAYDTEISPTFVKAKNLTATEFSS
-983 YFGVEN
+983 MYYDHFEVSN
-989 NAATIFGLLEYN
+989 TISMS
-1001 KLTLTDNTGP
+1001 T
-1011 VSVMEMN
+1011 MQMN
-1018 TSGLVFPNGST
+1018 SSGLVFPNGST

-1063 SNNRLGINNAS
+1063 GNNRLGINNAS
-1074 PLYALDVSGTA
+1074 PLYDLDVSGTA

>member
-178 DTTNKRYQTDNQKLY
+178 DTTDKRYQTDNQKLY

-350 SGFQVIGT
+350 SAFQVIGT

-465 HLVYLGVVTTAS
+465 HLVYLGIVTTAN

-569 GYLSSTDWTTFNN
+569 GYLSSTDWNTFNN
-582 KVTSNAAIVS
+582 KQPAGAYLTS
-592 ATKTKITYDIKG
+592 
-604 LVTAGADAT
+604 VTA
-613 TADISDS
+613 DS
-620 LNKRYVTDAQLVV
+620 P
-633 IGNTSGVNTGD
+633 
-644 QTLSG
+644 LSG
-649 LGGVPTSRTIS
+649 LGTSGSHLTI
-660 TTTPLSG
+660 P
-667 GGDLS
+667 
-672 ANRTLSIADAVA
+672 
-684 DGLTKGAATF
+684 AAT
-694 NANDFN
+694 
-700 SAAGVISL
+700 SSV
-708 DYTNGQAAS
+708 NGY
-717 SIKNGFLS
+717 LS

-828 AFGSQI
+828 AFGSQTG
-834 ANTFFAAPDGAPGV
+834 NTFFAAPDGAPGV

-867 GSAGSVVNS
+867 GSAGSVTNS
-876 LTFNNT
+876 LTFNNS

-895 SAKTISYNTIGAQAS
+895 AAKTISYNTIGAQAS

-969 TSDNGIYNTEISSS
+969 TSDNGAYDTEISPTFVKAKNLTATEFSS
-983 YFGVEN
+983 MHYDHVEVSN
-989 NAATIFGLLEYN
+989 TISMS
-1001 KLTLTDNTGP
+1001 T
-1011 VSVMEMN
+1011 MQMN
-1018 TSGLVFPNGST
+1018 SSGLVFPNGST
-1029 QTTAGLTGSGSSGQV
+1029 QTSAGLTGSGSSGQV

-1063 SNNRLGINNAS
+1063 GNNRLGINNAS

>member
-178 DTTNKRYQTDNQKLY
+178 DTTDKRYQTDNQKLY

-350 SGFQVIGT
+350 SAFQVIGT

-445 PVFLSSTPGGL
+445 PVFLSATPGGL

-465 HLVYLGVVTTAS
+465 HLVYLGIVTTAN

-569 GYLSSTDWTTFNN
+569 GYLSSTDWNTFNN
-582 KVTSNAAIVS
+582 KQPAGAYLTS
-592 ATKTKITYDIKG
+592 
-604 LVTAGADAT
+604 VTA
-613 TADISDS
+613 DS
-620 LNKRYVTDAQLVV
+620 P
-633 IGNTSGVNTGD
+633 
-644 QTLSG
+644 LSG
-649 LGGVPTSRTIS
+649 LGTSGSHLTI
-660 TTTPLSG
+660 P
-667 GGDLS
+667 
-672 ANRTLSIADAVA
+672 
-684 DGLTKGAATF
+684 AAT
-694 NANDFN
+694 
-700 SAAGVISL
+700 SSV
-708 DYTNGQAAS
+708 NGY
-717 SIKNGFLS
+717 LS

-781 SSTTGVTI
+781 SITTGVTI

-828 AFGSQI
+828 AFGSQTG
-834 ANTFFAAPDGAPGV
+834 NTFFAAPDGAPGV

-867 GSAGSVVNS
+867 GSAGSVTNS
-876 LTFNNT
+876 LTFNNS

-895 SAKTISYNTIGAQAS
+895 AAKTISYNTIGAQAS

-969 TSDNGIYNTEISSS
+969 TSDNGAYDTEISPTFVKAKNLTATEFSS
-983 YFGVEN
+983 MHYDHVEVSN
-989 NAATIFGLLEYN
+989 TISMS
-1001 KLTLTDNTGP
+1001 T
-1011 VSVMEMN
+1011 MQMN
-1018 TSGLVFPNGST
+1018 SSGLVFPNGST
-1029 QTTAGLTGSGSSGQV
+1029 QTSAGLTGSGSSGQV

>member
-178 DTTNKRYQTDNQKLY
+178 DTTDKRYQTDNQKLY

-329 ALIGGDIIDG
+329 VLIGGDIIDG

-424 IMQGQLDGL
+424 MMQGQLDGL

-569 GYLSSTDWTTFNN
+569 GYLSSTDWNTFNN
-582 KVTSNAAIVS
+582 KQPAGAYLTS
-592 ATKTKITYDIKG
+592 
-604 LVTAGADAT
+604 VTA
-613 TADISDS
+613 DS
-620 LNKRYVTDAQLVV
+620 P
-633 IGNTSGVNTGD
+633 
-644 QTLSG
+644 LSG
-649 LGGVPTSRTIS
+649 LGTSGSHLTI
-660 TTTPLSG
+660 P
-667 GGDLS
+667 
-672 ANRTLSIADAVA
+672 
-684 DGLTKGAATF
+684 AAT
-694 NANDFN
+694 
-700 SAAGVISL
+700 SSV
-708 DYTNGQAAS
+708 NGY
-717 SIKNGFLS
+717 LS

-828 AFGSQI
+828 AFGSQTG
-834 ANTFFAAPDGAPGV
+834 NTFFAAPDGAPGV

-867 GSAGSVVNS
+867 GSAGSVVNN
-876 LTFNNT
+876 LTFDNT

-969 TSDNGIYNTEISSS
+969 TSDNGAYDTEISPTFVKAKNLTATEFSS
-983 YFGVEN
+983 MHYDHVEVSN
-989 NAATIFGLLEYN
+989 TISMS
-1001 KLTLTDNTGP
+1001 T
-1011 VSVMEMN
+1011 MQMN
-1018 TSGLVFPNGST
+1018 SSGLVFPNGST

>member
-178 DTTNKRYQTDNQKLY
+178 DTTDKRYQTDNQKLY

-324 RNNDG
+324 RNNNG

-424 IMQGQLDGL
+424 MMQGQLDGL

-569 GYLSSTDWTTFNN
+569 GYLSSTDWNTFNN
-582 KVTSNAAIVS
+582 KQPAGAYLTS
-592 ATKTKITYDIKG
+592 
-604 LVTAGADAT
+604 VTA
-613 TADISDS
+613 DS
-620 LNKRYVTDAQLVV
+620 P
-633 IGNTSGVNTGD
+633 
-644 QTLSG
+644 LSG
-649 LGGVPTSRTIS
+649 LGTSGSHLTI
-660 TTTPLSG
+660 P
-667 GGDLS
+667 
-672 ANRTLSIADAVA
+672 
-684 DGLTKGAATF
+684 AAT
-694 NANDFN
+694 
-700 SAAGVISL
+700 SSV
-708 DYTNGQAAS
+708 NGY
-717 SIKNGFLS
+717 LS

-828 AFGSQI
+828 AFGSQTG
-834 ANTFFAAPDGAPGV
+834 NTFFAAPDGAPGV

-969 TSDNGIYNTEISSS
+969 TSDNGAYDTEISPTFVKAKNLTATEFSS
-983 YFGVEN
+983 MHYDHVEVSN
-989 NAATIFGLLEYN
+989 TISMS
-1001 KLTLTDNTGP
+1001 T
-1011 VSVMEMN
+1011 MQMN
-1018 TSGLVFPNGST
+1018 SSGLVFPNGST

>member
-178 DTTNKRYQTDNQKLY
+178 DTTDKRYQTDNQKLY

-350 SGFQVIGT
+350 SAFQVIGT

-424 IMQGQLDGL
+424 MMQGQLDGL

-445 PVFLSSTPGGL
+445 PVFLSATPGGL

-535 ASTAVTS
+535 ASTVVTS

-569 GYLSSTDWTTFNN
+569 GYLSSTDWNTFNN
-582 KVTSNAAIVS
+582 KQPAGAYLTS
-592 ATKTKITYDIKG
+592 
-604 LVTAGADAT
+604 VTA
-613 TADISDS
+613 DS
-620 LNKRYVTDAQLVV
+620 P
-633 IGNTSGVNTGD
+633 
-644 QTLSG
+644 LSG
-649 LGGVPTSRTIS
+649 LGTSGSHLTI
-660 TTTPLSG
+660 P
-667 GGDLS
+667 
-672 ANRTLSIADAVA
+672 
-684 DGLTKGAATF
+684 AAT
-694 NANDFN
+694 
-700 SAAGVISL
+700 SSV
-708 DYTNGQAAS
+708 NGY
-717 SIKNGFLS
+717 LS

-781 SSTTGVTI
+781 SLTTGVTI

-828 AFGSQI
+828 AFGSQTG
-834 ANTFFAAPDGAPGV
+834 NTFFAAPDGAPGV

-867 GSAGSVVNS
+867 GSAGSVTNS
-876 LTFNNT
+876 LTFNNS

-895 SAKTISYNTIGAQAS
+895 AAKTISYNTIGAQAS

-969 TSDNGIYNTEISSS
+969 TSDNGAYDTEISPTFVKAKNLTATEFSS
-983 YFGVEN
+983 MHYDHVEVSN
-989 NAATIFGLLEYN
+989 TISMS
-1001 KLTLTDNTGP
+1001 T
-1011 VSVMEMN
+1011 MQMN
-1018 TSGLVFPNGST
+1018 SSGLVFPNGST
-1029 QTTAGLTGSGSSGQV
+1029 QTSAGLTGSGSSGQV

-1063 SNNRLGINNAS
+1063 GNNRLGINNAS

>member
-178 DTTNKRYQTDNQKLY
+178 DTTDKRYQTDNQKLY

-324 RNNDG
+324 RNNNG

-350 SGFQVIGT
+350 SAFQVIGT

-445 PVFLSSTPGGL
+445 PVFLSATPGGV

-465 HLVYLGVVTTAS
+465 HLVYLGIVTTAS

-569 GYLSSTDWTTFNN
+569 GYLSSTDWNTFNN
-582 KVTSNAAIVS
+582 KQPAGAYLTS
-592 ATKTKITYDIKG
+592 
-604 LVTAGADAT
+604 VTA
-613 TADISDS
+613 DS
-620 LNKRYVTDAQLVV
+620 P
-633 IGNTSGVNTGD
+633 
-644 QTLSG
+644 LSG
-649 LGGVPTSRTIS
+649 LGTSGSHLTI
-660 TTTPLSG
+660 P
-667 GGDLS
+667 
-672 ANRTLSIADAVA
+672 
-684 DGLTKGAATF
+684 AAT
-694 NANDFN
+694 
-700 SAAGVISL
+700 SSV
-708 DYTNGQAAS
+708 NGY
-717 SIKNGFLS
+717 LS

-828 AFGSQI
+828 AFGSQTG
-834 ANTFFAAPDGAPGV
+834 NTFFAAPDGAPGV

-867 GSAGSVVNS
+867 GSAGSVTNS
-876 LTFNNT
+876 LTFNNS

-895 SAKTISYNTIGAQAS
+895 AAKTISYNTIGAQAS

-969 TSDNGIYNTEISSS
+969 TSDNGAYDTEISPTFVKAKNLTATEFSS
-983 YFGVEN
+983 MHYDHVEVSN
-989 NAATIFGLLEYN
+989 TISMS
-1001 KLTLTDNTGP
+1001 T
-1011 VSVMEMN
+1011 MQMN
-1018 TSGLVFPNGST
+1018 SSGLVFPNGST
-1029 QTTAGLTGSGSSGQV
+1029 QTSAGLTGSGSSGQV

-1063 SNNRLGINNAS
+1063 GNNRLGINNAS
-1074 PLYALDVSGTA
+1074 PLYTLDVSGTA

>member
-117 SVAATGTVTGSN
+117 FVAATGTVTGSN

-178 DTTNKRYQTDNQKLY
+178 DTTDKRYQTDNQKLY

-324 RNNDG
+324 RNNNG

-350 SGFQVIGT
+350 SAFQVIGT

-445 PVFLSSTPGGL
+445 PVFLSATPGGV

-494 DELHNV
+494 NELHNV

-569 GYLSSTDWTTFNN
+569 GYLSSTDWNTFNN
-582 KVTSNAAIVS
+582 KQPAGAYLTS
-592 ATKTKITYDIKG
+592 
-604 LVTAGADAT
+604 VTA
-613 TADISDS
+613 DS
-620 LNKRYVTDAQLVV
+620 P
-633 IGNTSGVNTGD
+633 
-644 QTLSG
+644 LSG
-649 LGGVPTSRTIS
+649 LGTSGSHLTI
-660 TTTPLSG
+660 P
-667 GGDLS
+667 
-672 ANRTLSIADAVA
+672 
-684 DGLTKGAATF
+684 AAT
-694 NANDFN
+694 
-700 SAAGVISL
+700 SSV
-708 DYTNGQAAS
+708 NGY
-717 SIKNGFLS
+717 LS

-828 AFGSQI
+828 AFGSQTG
-834 ANTFFAAPDGAPGV
+834 NTFFAAPDGAPGV

-867 GSAGSVVNS
+867 GSAGSVTNS
-876 LTFNNT
+876 LTFNNS

-895 SAKTISYNTIGAQAS
+895 AAKTISYNTIGAQAS

-969 TSDNGIYNTEISSS
+969 TSDNGAYDTEISPTFVKAKNLTATEFSS
-983 YFGVEN
+983 MHYDHVEVSN
-989 NAATIFGLLEYN
+989 TISMS
-1001 KLTLTDNTGP
+1001 T
-1011 VSVMEMN
+1011 MQMN
-1018 TSGLVFPNGST
+1018 SSGLVFPNGST
-1029 QTTAGLTGSGSSGQV
+1029 QTSAGLTGSGSSGQV

-1063 SNNRLGINNAS
+1063 GNNRLGINNAS

-1101 IFDGGGTKQLYIDST
+1101 IFDGVGTKQLYIDST

-1253 TSWVSTLLT
+1253 TNWVSALLT

>member
-178 DTTNKRYQTDNQKLY
+178 DTTDKRYQTDNQKLY

-324 RNNDG
+324 RNNNG

-350 SGFQVIGT
+350 SAFQVIGT

-445 PVFLSSTPGGL
+445 PVFLSATPGGV

-569 GYLSSTDWTTFNN
+569 GYLSSTDWNTFNN
-582 KVTSNAAIVS
+582 KQPAGAYLTS
-592 ATKTKITYDIKG
+592 
-604 LVTAGADAT
+604 VTA
-613 TADISDS
+613 DS
-620 LNKRYVTDAQLVV
+620 P
-633 IGNTSGVNTGD
+633 
-644 QTLSG
+644 LSG
-649 LGGVPTSRTIS
+649 LGTSGSHLTI
-660 TTTPLSG
+660 P
-667 GGDLS
+667 
-672 ANRTLSIADAVA
+672 
-684 DGLTKGAATF
+684 AAT
-694 NANDFN
+694 
-700 SAAGVISL
+700 SSV
-708 DYTNGQAAS
+708 NGY
-717 SIKNGFLS
+717 LS

-828 AFGSQI
+828 AFGSQTG
-834 ANTFFAAPDGAPGV
+834 NTFFAAPDGAPGV

-867 GSAGSVVNS
+867 GSAGSVTNS
-876 LTFNNT
+876 LTFNNS

-895 SAKTISYNTIGAQAS
+895 AAKTISYNTIGAQAS

-969 TSDNGIYNTEISSS
+969 TSDNGAYDTEISPTFVKAKNLTATEFSS
-983 YFGVEN
+983 MHYDHVEVSN
-989 NAATIFGLLEYN
+989 TISMS
-1001 KLTLTDNTGP
+1001 T
-1011 VSVMEMN
+1011 MQMN
-1018 TSGLVFPNGST
+1018 SSGLVFPNGST
-1029 QTTAGLTGSGSSGQV
+1029 QTSAGLTGSGSSGQV

-1063 SNNRLGINNAS
+1063 GNNRLGINNAS

>member
-178 DTTNKRYQTDNQKLY
+178 DTTDKRYQTDNQKLY

-324 RNNDG
+324 RNNNG

-569 GYLSSTDWTTFNN
+569 GYLSSTDWNTFNN
-582 KVTSNAAIVS
+582 KQPAGAYLTS
-592 ATKTKITYDIKG
+592 
-604 LVTAGADAT
+604 VTA
-613 TADISDS
+613 DS
-620 LNKRYVTDAQLVV
+620 P
-633 IGNTSGVNTGD
+633 
-644 QTLSG
+644 LSG
-649 LGGVPTSRTIS
+649 LGTSGSHLTI
-660 TTTPLSG
+660 P
-667 GGDLS
+667 
-672 ANRTLSIADAVA
+672 
-684 DGLTKGAATF
+684 AAT
-694 NANDFN
+694 
-700 SAAGVISL
+700 SSV
-708 DYTNGQAAS
+708 NGY
-717 SIKNGFLS
+717 LS

-828 AFGSQI
+828 AFGSQTG
-834 ANTFFAAPDGAPGV
+834 NTFFAAPDGAPGV

-969 TSDNGIYNTEISSS
+969 TSDNGAYDTEISPTFVKAKNLTATEFSS
-983 YFGVEN
+983 MHYDHVEVSN
-989 NAATIFGLLEYN
+989 TISMS
-1001 KLTLTDNTGP
+1001 T
-1011 VSVMEMN
+1011 MQMN
-1018 TSGLVFPNGST
+1018 SSGLVFPNGST

>member
-117 SVAATGTVTGSN
+117 SVAATGTVSGSN

-146 NPTITG
+146 NSPITG

-178 DTTNKRYQTDNQKLY
+178 DTTDKRYQTDNQKLY

-324 RNNDG
+324 RNNNG
-329 ALIGGDIIDG
+329 ALIGGDIING

-350 SGFQVIGT
+350 SAFQVIGT

-477 NGSAGR
+477 NGGAGR

-569 GYLSSTDWTTFNN
+569 GYLSSTDWNTFNN
-582 KVTSNAAIVS
+582 KQPAGAYLTS
-592 ATKTKITYDIKG
+592 
-604 LVTAGADAT
+604 VTA
-613 TADISDS
+613 DS
-620 LNKRYVTDAQLVV
+620 P
-633 IGNTSGVNTGD
+633 
-644 QTLSG
+644 LSG
-649 LGGVPTSRTIS
+649 LGTSGSHLTI
-660 TTTPLSG
+660 P
-667 GGDLS
+667 
-672 ANRTLSIADAVA
+672 
-684 DGLTKGAATF
+684 AAT
-694 NANDFN
+694 
-700 SAAGVISL
+700 SSV
-708 DYTNGQAAS
+708 NGY
-717 SIKNGFLS
+717 LS

-828 AFGSQI
+828 AFGSQTG
-834 ANTFFAAPDGAPGV
+834 NTFFAAPNGAPGV

-867 GSAGSVVNS
+867 GSAGSVTNS
-876 LTFNNT
+876 LTFNNS

-969 TSDNGIYNTEISSS
+969 TSDNGAYDTEISPTFVKAKNLTATEFSS
-983 YFGVEN
+983 MHYDHVEVSN
-989 NAATIFGLLEYN
+989 TISMS
-1001 KLTLTDNTGP
+1001 T
-1011 VSVMEMN
+1011 MQMN
-1018 TSGLVFPNGST
+1018 SSGLVFPNGST

-1063 SNNRLGINNAS
+1063 GNNRLGINNAS
-1074 PLYALDVSGTA
+1074 PLYDLDVSGTA

>member
-178 DTTNKRYQTDNQKLY
+178 DTTDKRYQTDNQKLY

-324 RNNDG
+324 RNNNG

-350 SGFQVIGT
+350 SAFQVIGT

-445 PVFLSSTPGGL
+445 PVFLSATPGGV

-477 NGSAGR
+477 NGGAGR

-569 GYLSSTDWTTFNN
+569 GYLSSTDWNTFNN
-582 KVTSNAAIVS
+582 KQPAGAYLTS
-592 ATKTKITYDIKG
+592 
-604 LVTAGADAT
+604 VTA
-613 TADISDS
+613 DS
-620 LNKRYVTDAQLVV
+620 P
-633 IGNTSGVNTGD
+633 
-644 QTLSG
+644 LSG
-649 LGGVPTSRTIS
+649 LGTSGSHLTI
-660 TTTPLSG
+660 P
-667 GGDLS
+667 
-672 ANRTLSIADAVA
+672 
-684 DGLTKGAATF
+684 AAT
-694 NANDFN
+694 
-700 SAAGVISL
+700 SSV
-708 DYTNGQAAS
+708 NGY
-717 SIKNGFLS
+717 LS

-828 AFGSQI
+828 AFGSQTG
-834 ANTFFAAPDGAPGV
+834 NTFFAAPDGAPGV

-867 GSAGSVVNS
+867 GSAGSVTNS
-876 LTFNNT
+876 LTFNNS

-895 SAKTISYNTIGAQAS
+895 AAKTISYNTIGAQAS

-969 TSDNGIYNTEISSS
+969 TSDNGAYDTEISPTFVKAKNLTATEFSS
-983 YFGVEN
+983 MHYDHVEVSN
-989 NAATIFGLLEYN
+989 TISMS
-1001 KLTLTDNTGP
+1001 T
-1011 VSVMEMN
+1011 MQMN
-1018 TSGLVFPNGST
+1018 SSGLVFPNGST
-1029 QTTAGLTGSGSSGQV
+1029 QTSAGLTGSGSSGQV

-1063 SNNRLGINNAS
+1063 GNNRLGINNAS

>member
-178 DTTNKRYQTDNQKLY
+178 DTTDKRYQTDNQKLY

-208 TGVTASSPITSSGGT
+208 TGVTASLPITSSGGT

-303 TNGNTTGCTLNINSI
+303 TNGNTTDCTLNINSI

-324 RNNDG
+324 RNNNG

-350 SGFQVIGT
+350 SAFQVIGT

-445 PVFLSSTPGGL
+445 PVFLSATPGGV

-477 NGSAGR
+477 NGGAGR

-569 GYLSSTDWTTFNN
+569 GYLSSTDW
-582 KVTSNAAIVS
+582 
-592 ATKTKITYDIKG
+592 
-604 LVTAGADAT
+604 
-613 TADISDS
+613 
-620 LNKRYVTDAQLVV
+620 
-633 IGNTSGVNTGD
+633 
-644 QTLSG
+644 
-649 LGGVPTSRTIS
+649 
-660 TTTPLSG
+660 
-667 GGDLS
+667 
-672 ANRTLSIADAVA
+672 
-684 DGLTKGAATF
+684 
-694 NANDFN
+694 
-700 SAAGVISL
+700 
-708 DYTNGQAAS
+708 
-717 SIKNGFLS
+717 
-725 STDWSTF
+725 
-732 NSKQPALSGTGFVK
+732 
-746 INGTTISYD
+746 
-755 NSTYYLASNPNGYTS
+755 
-770 NLGTVTSVGLS
+770 
-781 SSTTGVTI
+781 
-789 GSTPVTTSGTI
+789 
-800 SLAIATASGSQQGLL
+800 
-815 SSTDWNTFNNKQN
+815 NTFNNKQN
-828 AFGSQI
+828 AFGSQTG
-834 ANTFFAAPDGAPGV
+834 NTFFAAPDGAPGV

-867 GSAGSVVNS
+867 GSAGSVTNS
-876 LTFNNT
+876 LTFNNS

-895 SAKTISYNTIGAQAS
+895 AAKTISYNTIGAQAS

-969 TSDNGIYNTEISSS
+969 TSDNGAYDTEISPTFVKAKNLTATEFSS
-983 YFGVEN
+983 MHYDHVEVSN
-989 NAATIFGLLEYN
+989 TISMS
-1001 KLTLTDNTGP
+1001 T
-1011 VSVMEMN
+1011 MQMN
-1018 TSGLVFPNGST
+1018 SSGLVFPNGST
-1029 QTTAGLTGSGSSGQV
+1029 QTSAGLTGSGSSGQV

-1063 SNNRLGINNAS
+1063 GNNRLGINNAS

>member
-178 DTTNKRYQTDNQKLY
+178 DTTDKRYQTDNQKLY

-324 RNNDG
+324 RNNNG

-350 SGFQVIGT
+350 SAFQVIGT

-445 PVFLSSTPGGL
+445 PVFLSATPGGV

-494 DELHNV
+494 NELHNV

-569 GYLSSTDWTTFNN
+569 GYLSSTDWNTFNN
-582 KVTSNAAIVS
+582 KQPAGAYLTS
-592 ATKTKITYDIKG
+592 
-604 LVTAGADAT
+604 VTA
-613 TADISDS
+613 DS
-620 LNKRYVTDAQLVV
+620 P
-633 IGNTSGVNTGD
+633 
-644 QTLSG
+644 LSG
-649 LGGVPTSRTIS
+649 LGTSGSHLTI
-660 TTTPLSG
+660 P
-667 GGDLS
+667 
-672 ANRTLSIADAVA
+672 
-684 DGLTKGAATF
+684 AAT
-694 NANDFN
+694 
-700 SAAGVISL
+700 SSV
-708 DYTNGQAAS
+708 NGY
-717 SIKNGFLS
+717 LS

-828 AFGSQI
+828 AFGSQTS
-834 ANTFFAAPDGAPGV
+834 NTFFAAPDGAPGV

-867 GSAGSVVNS
+867 GSAGSVTNS
-876 LTFNNT
+876 LTFNNS

-895 SAKTISYNTIGAQAS
+895 AAKTISYNTIGAQAS

-969 TSDNGIYNTEISSS
+969 TSDNGAYDTEISPTFVKAKNLTATEFSS
-983 YFGVEN
+983 MHYDHVEVSN
-989 NAATIFGLLEYN
+989 TISMS
-1001 KLTLTDNTGP
+1001 T
-1011 VSVMEMN
+1011 MQMN
-1018 TSGLVFPNGST
+1018 SSGLVFPNGST
-1029 QTTAGLTGSGSSGQV
+1029 QTSAGLTGSGSSGQV

-1063 SNNRLGINNAS
+1063 GNNRLGINNAS

-1101 IFDGGGTKQLYIDST
+1101 IFDGVGTKQLYIDST

>member
-178 DTTNKRYQTDNQKLY
+178 DTTDKRYQTDNQKLY

-324 RNNDG
+324 RNNNG

-424 IMQGQLDGL
+424 MMQGQLDGL

-569 GYLSSTDWTTFNN
+569 GYLSSTDWNTFNN
-582 KVTSNAAIVS
+582 KQPAGAYLTS
-592 ATKTKITYDIKG
+592 
-604 LVTAGADAT
+604 VTA
-613 TADISDS
+613 DS
-620 LNKRYVTDAQLVV
+620 P
-633 IGNTSGVNTGD
+633 
-644 QTLSG
+644 LSG
-649 LGGVPTSRTIS
+649 LGTSGSHLTI
-660 TTTPLSG
+660 P
-667 GGDLS
+667 
-672 ANRTLSIADAVA
+672 
-684 DGLTKGAATF
+684 AAT
-694 NANDFN
+694 
-700 SAAGVISL
+700 SSV
-708 DYTNGQAAS
+708 NGY
-717 SIKNGFLS
+717 LS

-828 AFGSQI
+828 AFGSQTG
-834 ANTFFAAPDGAPGV
+834 NTFFAAPDGAPGV

-867 GSAGSVVNS
+867 GSAGSVVNN
-876 LTFNNT
+876 LTFDNT

-969 TSDNGIYNTEISSS
+969 TSDNGAYDTEISPTFVKAKNLTATEFSS
-983 YFGVEN
+983 MHYDHVEVSN
-989 NAATIFGLLEYN
+989 TISMS
-1001 KLTLTDNTGP
+1001 T
-1011 VSVMEMN
+1011 MQMN
-1018 TSGLVFPNGST
+1018 SSGLVFPNGST

>member
-178 DTTNKRYQTDNQKLY
+178 DTTDKRYQTDNQKLY

-350 SGFQVIGT
+350 SAFQVIGT

-465 HLVYLGVVTTAS
+465 HLVYLGIVTTAN

-500 QAQSPNNNDTLY
+500 QAQSPTYKDTLW
-512 YDNSVSQWKTN
+512 YDNTVSPAQWKTN

-569 GYLSSTDWTTFNN
+569 GYLSSTDWNTFNN
-582 KVTSNAAIVS
+582 KQPAGAYLTS
-592 ATKTKITYDIKG
+592 
-604 LVTAGADAT
+604 VTA
-613 TADISDS
+613 DS
-620 LNKRYVTDAQLVV
+620 P
-633 IGNTSGVNTGD
+633 
-644 QTLSG
+644 LSG
-649 LGGVPTSRTIS
+649 LGTSGSHLTI
-660 TTTPLSG
+660 P
-667 GGDLS
+667 
-672 ANRTLSIADAVA
+672 
-684 DGLTKGAATF
+684 AAT
-694 NANDFN
+694 
-700 SAAGVISL
+700 SSV
-708 DYTNGQAAS
+708 NGY
-717 SIKNGFLS
+717 LS

-828 AFGSQI
+828 AFGSQTG
-834 ANTFFAAPDGAPGV
+834 NTFFAAPDGAPGV

-867 GSAGSVVNS
+867 GSAGSVTNS
-876 LTFNNT
+876 LTFNNS

-895 SAKTISYNTIGAQAS
+895 AAKTISYNTIGAQAS

-969 TSDNGIYNTEISSS
+969 TSDNGAYDTEISPTFVKAKNLTATEFSS
-983 YFGVEN
+983 MHYDHVEVSN
-989 NAATIFGLLEYN
+989 TISMS
-1001 KLTLTDNTGP
+1001 T
-1011 VSVMEMN
+1011 MQMN
-1018 TSGLVFPNGST
+1018 SSGLVFPNGST
-1029 QTTAGLTGSGSSGQV
+1029 QTSAGLTGSGSSGQV

-1063 SNNRLGINNAS
+1063 GNNRLGINNAS

>member
-178 DTTNKRYQTDNQKLY
+178 DTTDKRYQTDNQKLY

-324 RNNDG
+324 RNNNG

-350 SGFQVIGT
+350 SAFQVIGT

-445 PVFLSSTPGGL
+445 PVFLSATPGGV

-494 DELHNV
+494 NELHNV

-569 GYLSSTDWTTFNN
+569 GYLSSTDWNTFNN
-582 KVTSNAAIVS
+582 KQPAGAYLTS
-592 ATKTKITYDIKG
+592 
-604 LVTAGADAT
+604 VTA
-613 TADISDS
+613 DS
-620 LNKRYVTDAQLVV
+620 P
-633 IGNTSGVNTGD
+633 
-644 QTLSG
+644 LSG
-649 LGGVPTSRTIS
+649 LGTSGSHLTI
-660 TTTPLSG
+660 P
-667 GGDLS
+667 
-672 ANRTLSIADAVA
+672 
-684 DGLTKGAATF
+684 AAT
-694 NANDFN
+694 
-700 SAAGVISL
+700 SSV
-708 DYTNGQAAS
+708 NGY
-717 SIKNGFLS
+717 LS

-828 AFGSQI
+828 AFGSQTS
-834 ANTFFAAPDGAPGV
+834 NTFFAAPDGAPGV

-867 GSAGSVVNS
+867 GSAGSVVNN
-876 LTFNNT
+876 LTFDNT

-895 SAKTISYNTIGAQAS
+895 AAKTISYNTIGAQAS

-969 TSDNGIYNTEISSS
+969 TSDNGAYDTEISPTFVKAKNLTATEFSS
-983 YFGVEN
+983 MHYDHVEVSN
-989 NAATIFGLLEYN
+989 TISMS
-1001 KLTLTDNTGP
+1001 T
-1011 VSVMEMN
+1011 MQMN
-1018 TSGLVFPNGST
+1018 SSGLVFPNGST
-1029 QTTAGLTGSGSSGQV
+1029 QTSAGLTGSGSSGQV

-1063 SNNRLGINNAS
+1063 GNNRLGINNAS

-1101 IFDGGGTKQLYIDST
+1101 IFDGVGTKQLYIDST

-1253 TSWVSTLLT
+1253 TNWVSALLT

>member
-25 GLTPYSSV
+25 GLIPYSSV
-33 AAANAAIES
+33 AAANAAMTS
-42 SVRYIGQFVNINNQL
+42 TVRYIGQFVNVNNQL

-80 GTVTSV
+80 GTVTNV

-178 DTTNKRYQTDNQKLY
+178 DTTDKRYQTDNQKLY

-250 TVGTGL
+250 TVGAGL
-256 SLSGGTLSSTS
+256 SLSGGTLTNTATPTAAGYYGAWQDDVTQTAAASNVGYAMLFRTADITPNGVSIVNN
-267 TGSGIL
+267 GSGNPTRITFANTGIYNIQF
-273 SGTASGT
+273 SSQFQNTAVQDHDVTIWLRMNGT
-280 DTYTVTISGV
+280 DLAGS
-290 TAYNNQDAYLIRF
+290 
-303 TNGNTTGCTLNINSI
+303 
-318 GAVTLY
+318 
-324 RNNDG
+324 
-329 ALIGGDIIDG
+329 
-339 AEMLCIYNSTL
+339 
-350 SGFQVIGT
+350 SGFVSV
-358 APNTLLAYVTN
+358 P
-369 AETSTITKGQAVYAF
+369 SSH
-384 GGTGDRL
+384 GGTPGH
-391 KVKLAYNT
+391 
-399 SDATSASTLGIVL
+399 
-412 STSIAAN
+412 SIAAWN
-419 QKGLI
+419 YVLEAIG
-424 IMQGQLDGL
+424 GQ
-433 SLFPTATWADGD
+433 
-445 PVFLSSTPGGL
+445 
-456 TKTKQYAPN
+456 Y
-465 HLVYLGVVTTAS
+465 
-477 NGSAGR
+477 
-483 MYVKVQNGYEL
+483 YEL
-494 DELHNV
+494 IWSTDDHINV
-500 QAQSPNNNDTLY
+500 TMQFYAAGSPPPSAASVILTVTQQSGIMAGTGITAI
-512 YDNSVSQWKTN
+512 NSLT
-523 SIAGILGYTPAN
+523 G
-535 ASTAVTS
+535 S
-542 VTGTSPIS
+542 VQTFATGTSGTNFAIS
-550 SSGGTTPAISISQ
+550 SVGTTHTFNLPVAS
-563 ATASTS
+563 ATNT
-569 GYLSSTDWTTFNN
+569 GKLSNTDWTTFNN

-592 ATKTKITYDIKG
+592 ATKTKITYDTKG
-604 LVTAGADAT
+604 LVTAGTDAT

-684 DGLTKGAATF
+684 DGVTKGAATF

-700 SAAGVISL
+700 SATGVISL

-717 SIKNGFLS
+717 SSQNGFLS
-725 STDWSTF
+725 LTDWSTF
-732 NSKQPALSGTGFVK
+732 NNKQPALSGTGFVK

-800 SLAIATASGSQQGLL
+800 SLAIATASGLQQGLL

-828 AFGSQI
+828 AFGSQTG
-834 ANTFFAAPDGAPGV
+834 NTFFAAPDGAPGV

-867 GSAGSVVNS
+867 GSAGSVVNN
-876 LTFNNT
+876 LTFDNT

-935 FSLDTNTYVTSGALS
+935 FSLDTNTYVTSSALS

-955 TGAVSNVALGTFSL
+955 TGATSNVALGTFSL
-969 TSDNGIYNTEISSS
+969 TSNNGIYNTEISSS

-1018 TSGLVFPNGST
+1018 TLGLVFPNGST
-1029 QTTAGLTGSGSSGQV
+1029 QTVAGV
-1044 SYWNGSTSQAGT
+1044 TS
-1056 SNLFWDS
+1056 
-1063 SNNRLGINNAS
+1063 
-1074 PLYALDVSGTA
+1074 VSGTSPIVSTGGTTPTISIPKA
-1085 KSNTVR
+1085 TSLVNGYLSSTDWTTFNSKGDAFTTNPLSQFASTTSAQLATVISDITGSSSGAVLVFNNNPSLNGLTVTDANDIAFGTTTGTKIGKTTNQKLGFWNTTPDVQPTTAISSASYISNPGTFLN
-1091 VDNIGADTFQ
+1091 DADTF
-1101 IFDGGGTKQLYIDST
+1101 DGYTIAQVV
-1116 NQFAFNA
+1116 A
-1123 ASGPIYF
+1123 AL
-1130 GAFGA
+1130 
-1135 PTFGRAGFSIPG
+1135 R
-1147 NVVFV
+1147 
-1152 VDAVT
+1152 
-1157 ARTGFGGGINLIFNS
+1157 RTG
-1172 PDALVEIQG
+1172 
-1181 KADEKQLSV
+1181 
-1190 KGNAG
+1190 
-1195 QTSDIAEFKS
+1195 
-1205 NGTKTVYVDSTG
+1205 
-1217 RLVSTTMAIPTAA
+1217 
-1230 PASAIAGS
+1230 
-1238 MYIDTTTNFLWVHNG
+1238 
-1253 TSWVSTLLT
+1253 LLA

>member
-178 DTTNKRYQTDNQKLY
+178 DTTDKRYQTDNQKLY

-324 RNNDG
+324 RNNNG

-350 SGFQVIGT
+350 SAFQVIGT

-445 PVFLSSTPGGL
+445 PVFLSATPGGL

-465 HLVYLGVVTTAS
+465 HLVYLGIVTTAN

-500 QAQSPNNNDTLY
+500 QAQSPTYKDTLW
-512 YDNSVSQWKTN
+512 YDNTVSPAQWKTN

-569 GYLSSTDWTTFNN
+569 GYLSSTDWNTFNN
-582 KVTSNAAIVS
+582 KQPAGAYLTS
-592 ATKTKITYDIKG
+592 
-604 LVTAGADAT
+604 VTA
-613 TADISDS
+613 DS
-620 LNKRYVTDAQLVV
+620 P
-633 IGNTSGVNTGD
+633 
-644 QTLSG
+644 LSG
-649 LGGVPTSRTIS
+649 LGTSGSHLTI
-660 TTTPLSG
+660 P
-667 GGDLS
+667 
-672 ANRTLSIADAVA
+672 
-684 DGLTKGAATF
+684 AAT
-694 NANDFN
+694 
-700 SAAGVISL
+700 SSV
-708 DYTNGQAAS
+708 NGY
-717 SIKNGFLS
+717 LS

-828 AFGSQI
+828 AFGSQTG
-834 ANTFFAAPDGAPGV
+834 NTFFAAPDGAPGV

-867 GSAGSVVNS
+867 GSAGSVTNS
-876 LTFNNT
+876 LTFNNS

-895 SAKTISYNTIGAQAS
+895 AAKTISYNTIGAQAS

-969 TSDNGIYNTEISSS
+969 TSDNGAYDTEISPTFVKAKNLTATEFSS
-983 YFGVEN
+983 MHYDHVEVSN
-989 NAATIFGLLEYN
+989 TISMS
-1001 KLTLTDNTGP
+1001 T
-1011 VSVMEMN
+1011 MQMN
-1018 TSGLVFPNGST
+1018 SSGLVFPNGST
-1029 QTTAGLTGSGSSGQV
+1029 QTSAGLTGSGSSGQV

-1063 SNNRLGINNAS
+1063 GNNRLGINNAS

-1217 RLVSTTMAIPTAA
+1217 RLVSTTMAIPIAA